1 MIIVTTGNFGFML
14 DSEYS
19 ILGTAPQAERGQLPL
34 QERFGKLFTAEVAL
48 QLSRKTKICQ
58 VEKRKKYEH
67 IWFI

>member
-48 QLSRKTKICQ
+48 QLSRKIKICQ
-58 VEKRKKYEH
+58 VEKRKKHEH
-67 IWFI
+67 I